1 MDKEPGD
8 WYGVNSIA
16 QVLSDLFKDRPSK
29 VKKSSKLRTEVFNSL
44 SVLTFSDGEIYMNE
58 IMDKIKDGFE
68 SQQQEEVKQQTNDG
82 KDSAYIL
89 IDEPD
94 IKEV

>member
-1 MDKEPGD
+1 M
-8 WYGVNSIA
+8 
-16 QVLSDLFKDRPSK
+16 
-29 VKKSSKLRTEVFNSL
+29 
-44 SVLTFSDGEIYMNE
+44 LTFADGEIYMNE
-58 IMDKIKDGFE
+58 IMEKIKEGFE
-68 SQQQEEVKQQTNDG
+68 SQPEEVKQQLDG

>member
-1 MDKEPGD
+1 MEKEPGD

-16 QVLSDLFKDRPSK
+16 QVLSDLFRERPSR
-29 VKKSSKLRTEVFNSL
+29 VKKSTKLRNEVFNSL
-44 SVLTFSDGEIYMNE
+44 SVLTFADGEIYMNE
-58 IMDKIKDGFE
+58 IMDKIKEGFE
-68 SQQQEEVKQQTNDG
+68 SQPEEVKQQMDG